1 MRAGA
6 IIVAAGSGERLGA
19 GMPKAFVRVAGLP
32 LVAWS
37 VRALEAAPSVGPV
50 VVVAPPGA
58 EREMAAAIGRGAQVH
73 AVVPGGSSRQRS
85 VAAGIAALPGDL
97 DAIAV
102 HDAARPLVTPR
113 MVERLVR
120 GLSSAD
126 GVIAA
131 APVADTLKRA
141 RPDGTVGATVN
152 RAGLWGAQTPQV
164 FRAATIRSVFAQ
176 ADDAELDS
184 ATDCAG
190 MAERRGIP
198 IALVDPESPNLKV
211 TTPADLRLVE
221 VLLGSGRIA

>member
-1 MRAGA
+1 VRAGA

-19 GMPKAFVRVAGLP
+19 GMPKAFVRVAGVS

-37 VRALEAAPSVGPV
+37 MRALEAAPSVGPV

-58 EREMAAAIGRGAQVH
+58 EREMAAALGTGTRPH
-73 AVVPGGSSRQRS
+73 AIVPGGTSRQRS
-85 VAAGIAALPGDL
+85 VAAGIAALPDGL

-102 HDAARPLVTPR
+102 HDAARPLITPR

-120 GLSSAD
+120 GLASAD
-126 GVIAA
+126 GVVAA

-141 RPDGTVGATVN
+141 NADGTVGATVD

-164 FRAATIRSVFAQ
+164 FRASVLRSVFDD
-176 ADDAELDS
+176 ADDGELDS

-198 IALVDPESPNLKV
+198 IALIDPEAPNLKV

-221 VLLGSGRIA
+221 VLLGSGRIT